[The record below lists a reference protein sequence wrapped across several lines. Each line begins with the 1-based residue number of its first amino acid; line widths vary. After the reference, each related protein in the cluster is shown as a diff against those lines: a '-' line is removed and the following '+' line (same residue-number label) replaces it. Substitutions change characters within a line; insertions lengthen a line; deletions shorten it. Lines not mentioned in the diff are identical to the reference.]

1 VDSMYLMVLP
11 DLYAVLYF
19 VTHPYPR
26 RNARRRKGWTEEA
39 GAGPGNLGLGLRDS
53 WRWVYRGAE
62 FSASRPDSG
71 ERSNPGA

>member
-1 VDSMYLMVLP
+1 MVLP
-11 DLYAVLYF
+11 GVSGVLYF
-19 VTHPYPR
+19 VAHPYPR
-26 RNARRRKGWTEEA
+26 RNARWQKGGTEEA